1 MKMGFDI
8 GAFLSGKSLIISKKL
23 ILYFCPPKVTRQKK
37 YGLNLQEHLPAGC
50 LISLISSVN
59 LFVKVLN

>member
-1 MKMGFDI
+1 MRMGFDI
-8 GAFLSGKSLIISKKL
+8 GAFLSGKSLTISKKL
-23 ILYFCPPKVTRQKK
+23 ILHFCPPKVSRQKK
-37 YGLNLQEHLPAGC
+37 YELNLQKHLPAGC